1 MSDAPSDPRCPECGE
16 PIGQTASYCMHCS
29 TDLSDR
35 QPVSAEGADESGDG
49 LLEGVR
55 AAIDSLTSTRDEV
68 GQPDTYESGPERTSN
83 PDGVGQPDTYES
95 GPETTSNPD
104 GVGQPDTYESGPET
118 TSNPDGVGQPDTYEP
133 TGGGVSNET
142 GSNEQSVSNAQS
154 VSNETGTTS
163 SGGESTTASDHPSA
177 DVSPDTTQLL
187 DPDST
192 VDNALTVIVGIIGG
206 IVVGI
211 LGTIVLGALTASG
224 WAIPFG
230 LLAWLVSTAYI
241 ARQRSVQGAVA
252 QTGFATAV
260 VLITVPV
267 VAISPFGAVSGGL
280 VERASLFFSL
290 LLIVAVPAA
299 IAAGVGWIA
308 SQVTPE
314 EG

>member
-104 GVGQPDTYESGPET
+104 GVGQPDTYE
-118 TSNPDGVGQPDTYEP
+118 P

-177 DVSPDTTQLL
+177 DVSPDTTQVL

-290 LLIVAVPAA
+290 LLIVAIPAA